1 MRHTPQI
8 IYERLHIKYGQKYL
22 FKIIGEY
29 QNQKTRIEC
38 RCNLCGYIWDVS
50 CGVAMS
56 GKAGCKRC
64 SNRLKP
70 TLTEAKQK
78 LTEASQGR
86 YIFELTEYKNAKQRV
101 KCKCNTCGHEWF
113 NKYEN
118 LIYRK
123 DGCEKCSLV
132 KTHTKQTM
140 SQNDATTRMNNVSSK
155 NHFKWKFKN
164 GIYETIRTRIL
175 CECDVCGYKWESN
188 FSAIVYRNTGCRN
201 CFFVK
206 QSERQR
212 FTQEQVYQH

>member
-1 MRHTPQI
+1 MRIYHNLTEFYKIGRTVVRLRHTPQI

-101 KCKCNTCGHEWF
+101 KCKMQNKVSMHEMW
-113 NKYEN
+113 
-118 LIYRK
+118 IHSYR
-123 DGCEKCSLV
+123 
-132 KTHTKQTM
+132 
-140 SQNDATTRMNNVSSK
+140 
-155 NHFKWKFKN
+155 
-164 GIYETIRTRIL
+164 RTRL
-175 CECDVCGYKWESN
+175 QKKS
-188 FSAIVYRNTGCRN
+188 
-201 CFFVK
+201 K
-206 QSERQR
+206 
-212 FTQEQVYQH
+212 